1 MSTSEPLAARRAP
14 RPPELWNAERHNA
27 RPATSARPTVDE
39 LLAEADDLVAF
50 VPVAGP
56 PVVFVLAP
64 WMLLVL
70 ILAGPFAVLVA
81 FVLMCFAATVLVGL
95 TGAIVASPYL
105 LVRHLR
111 GYRTR
116 RASRRARSESVV
128 AIKSLPAAS

>member
-1 MSTSEPLAARRAP
+1 
-14 RPPELWNAERHNA
+14 
-27 RPATSARPTVDE
+27 
-39 LLAEADDLVAF
+39 
-50 VPVAGP
+50 
-56 PVVFVLAP
+56 
-64 WMLLVL
+64 MLLVL

-81 FVLMCFAATVLVGL
+81 FVLMCVAATVLVGL

-105 LVRHLR
+105 LVRRLR